1 VGSAYLLPCAAFQPI
16 YASLSDISGRKK
28 VLFASL
34 FLFLIG
40 SIVGGVA
47 QNMTTIL
54 AGRVI
59 QGVGG
64 GGLIPVSM
72 IVLTDLVPLR
82 QRPRYAAIIQ
92 VSIALGT
99 ILGPLIGGLFV
110 EHTGHTGW
118 RWVFYI
124 NFPLCTI
131 SGVML
136 FTSLKLQK
144 GTAQLHS
151 FDFVGAVLF
160 ISSLTSFLVAISW
173 GGVQFAWDSYHTLVP
188 LCFGVTGIIATG
200 VWERHGTQHPMLRLS
215 ILKNRSSL
223 AVYGATLVQG
233 ILARPLFLFPF
244 LFTSIGSWTRDSLTD
259 EFL

>member
-16 YASLSDISGRKK
+16 YASLSDIFGRKK

-34 FLFLIG
+34 FSFLIG
-40 SIVGGVA
+40 SIIGGVA
-47 QNMTTIL
+47 QNITTIL
-54 AGRVI
+54 AGRVV

-92 VSIALGT
+92 VSIAMGT

-124 NFPLCTI
+124 NFPLCAI

-136 FTSLKLQK
+136 LTSLKLQE
-144 GTAQLHS
+144 GTAQLRS
-151 FDFVGAVLF
+151 FDLIGGVLF

-188 LCFGVTGIIATG
+188 LCLGVTGIVATG
-200 VWERHGTQHPMLRLS
+200 VWEQYGAQHPFLRLS

-233 ILARPLFLFPF
+233 ILARPLFFFPF
-244 LFTSIGSWTRDSLTD
+244 HLTSIGSEREISLTD